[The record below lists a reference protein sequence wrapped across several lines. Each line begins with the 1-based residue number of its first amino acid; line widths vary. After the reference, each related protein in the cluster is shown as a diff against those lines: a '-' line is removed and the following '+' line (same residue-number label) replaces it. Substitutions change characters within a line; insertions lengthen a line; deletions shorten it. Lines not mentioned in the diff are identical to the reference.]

1 MPNGRHGLMQ
11 PKVGLA
17 PDEGD
22 EGLEELEVEELG
34 GGGSSAPLLV
44 LEEVLEVLVPRDLGL
59 TVKQREAGHRRR
71 LIGRSRKR
79 K

>member
-1 MPNGRHGLMQ
+1 MQ

-22 EGLEELEVEELG
+22 EGLEQLEVEELV

-44 LEEVLEVLVPRDLGL
+44 QEEVLEVLVPRDLGL
-59 TVKQREAGHRRR
+59 TVVKRERRDESGHGRR
-71 LIGRSRKR
+71 LIGRS
-79 K
+79 